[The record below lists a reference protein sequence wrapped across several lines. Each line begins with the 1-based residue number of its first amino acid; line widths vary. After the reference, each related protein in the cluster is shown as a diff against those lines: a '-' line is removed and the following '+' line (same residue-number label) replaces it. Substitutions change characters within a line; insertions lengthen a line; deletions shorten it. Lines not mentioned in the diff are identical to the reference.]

1 MNYFSR
7 RRFLHLAAG
16 AVALSTASPAAWPQT
31 YPNRPVRILV
41 GYPAGGVTDTVAR
54 VIGQWLSDH
63 LGRPFLVE
71 NRSGAATNIA
81 TEAVA
86 HAQADGY
93 TLLLCTG
100 TNTINDSLYQK
111 LNFNF
116 QRDIQPIATI
126 VNSPLV
132 MEVHPSFP
140 ATTVPEFIAY
150 AKSSPAKITMA
161 SAGTGTQTHVAGEL
175 FKVMAGVDMNH
186 IPYRGDSPAIA
197 DLLGGQV
204 QVYFST
210 LPASIDILK
219 AGKLRP
225 LAVTTTARLEVLPE
239 VPTVSEFL
247 PGFEVSVWQ
256 GLCGPK
262 ETPPAIVKRLSDE
275 IGAGL
280 ADSDIRQRFAELGL
294 TILSGTTGEFKRLI
308 SEETEKWS
316 KVIQVAN
323 IPKVE

>member
-1 MNYFSR
+1 
-7 RRFLHLAAG
+7 
-16 AVALSTASPAAWPQT
+16 
-31 YPNRPVRILV
+31 
-41 GYPAGGVTDTVAR
+41 VTDTVAR

-140 ATTVPEFIAY
+140 ATTVPEFIALWTHDL
-150 AKSSPAKITMA
+150 AKSNSRSRCRDT
-161 SAGTGTQTHVAGEL
+161 GEL
-175 FKVMAGVDMNH
+175 RFRTVVCIMAG
-186 IPYRGDSPAIA
+186 
-197 DLLGGQV
+197 
-204 QVYFST
+204 
-210 LPASIDILK
+210 SI
-219 AGKLRP
+219 
-225 LAVTTTARLEVLPE
+225 
-239 VPTVSEFL
+239 
-247 PGFEVSVWQ
+247 
-256 GLCGPK
+256 
-262 ETPPAIVKRLSDE
+262 
-275 IGAGL
+275 
-280 ADSDIRQRFAELGL
+280 
-294 TILSGTTGEFKRLI
+294 
-308 SEETEKWS
+308 
-316 KVIQVAN
+316 
-323 IPKVE
+323 

>member
-1 MNYFSR
+1 MNFSR
-7 RRFLHLAAG
+7 RRFLHAAAG
-16 AVALSTASPAAWPQT
+16 AVALPTMSHVTWAQA

-54 VIGQWLSDH
+54 LVSQWLSDR

-71 NRSGAATNIA
+71 NRAGAASNIA

-86 HAQADGY
+86 RAQADGY

-100 TNTINDSLYQK
+100 TNTVNESLYQR

-116 QRDIQPIATI
+116 KRDLEPIAPI

-132 MEVHPSFP
+132 MEVHPSFR

-150 AKSSPAKITMA
+150 AKSNPGKIAIA
-161 SAGTGTQTHVAGEL
+161 SAGTGTQPHVAGEL
-175 FKVMAGVDMNH
+175 FKVMTGVEMNH

-210 LPASIDILK
+210 LPASIENLK
-219 AGKLRP
+219 AGKLRA

-247 PGFEVSVWQ
+247 PGFEVMAWQ

-262 ETPPAIVKRLSDE
+262 EMPTAIVKRLGDE

-280 ADSDIRQRFAELGL
+280 ADSDIRRRFAELGL
-294 TILSGTTGEFKRLI
+294 TILSGTADEFRKLI

-316 KVIQVAN
+316 KVIQAAN
-323 IPKVE
+323 IPKVD

>member
-1 MNYFSR
+1 MNFSR
-7 RRFLHLAAG
+7 RRFLRAAAG
-16 AVALSTASPAAWPQT
+16 AVALPTMSGVTWAQA

-54 VIGQWLSDH
+54 LVGQWLSDR

-71 NRSGAATNIA
+71 NRAGAASNIA

-86 HAQADGY
+86 HTQADGY

-100 TNTINDSLYQK
+100 TNTVNDSLYQK

-116 QRDIQPIATI
+116 KRDLEPIAPI

-150 AKSSPAKITMA
+150 AKSNPAKIAMA
-161 SAGTGTQTHVAGEL
+161 SGGTGTQTHVAGEL

-204 QVYFST
+204 QVFFGT
-210 LPASIDILK
+210 LPASIENLK

-247 PGFEVSVWQ
+247 PGFEVMAWQ

-262 ETPPAIVKRLSDE
+262 ETPPTIVKRLNDE
-275 IGAGL
+275 ISAGL
-280 ADSDIRQRFAELGL
+280 ADSNIRRRFAELGL
-294 TILSGTTGEFKRLI
+294 TILSGTTDDFKKLI

-316 KVIQVAN
+316 KVIQAAN
-323 IPKVE
+323 IPKVD